1 MWELDHNEGW
11 ELKNWCFQIVVLEK
25 TLESPLDSKGI
36 KPVNAKGNQP
46 WIFTGRIDAQV
57 EALILWPPDAK
68 SQLIGN
74 GLDVGKDWGQEET
87 GTSENEMVGWHHWLK
102 GHELEQTLGDDE
114 GQGSLGCYSPW
125 GRKES
130 RHNWA
135 TENNNKWYW
144 PSLSY
149 SWQIFLSLLSKMLAL
164 GMRYQYFSDVLL
176 APNKPITLLI
186 VAKWCFSITEITKSC
201 FSNVNIYANHQES
214 LFKYRL
220 WFSRYELGAEVLCF

>member
-1 MWELDHNEGW
+1 M
-11 ELKNWCFQIVVLEK
+11 VLEK
-25 TLESPLDSKGI
+25 TLESPLDCKEI
-36 KPVNAKGNQP
+36 QPVHSEGDQS
-46 WIFTGRIDAQV
+46 WVFIGRTDVEA
-57 EALILWPPDAK
+57 EALILWPPHTK
-68 SQLIGN
+68 SWLIGK
-74 GLDVGKDWGQEET
+74 DPDAGKDKQEEKGMT
-87 GTSENEMVGWHHWLK
+87 EDDMVGWHHWLK